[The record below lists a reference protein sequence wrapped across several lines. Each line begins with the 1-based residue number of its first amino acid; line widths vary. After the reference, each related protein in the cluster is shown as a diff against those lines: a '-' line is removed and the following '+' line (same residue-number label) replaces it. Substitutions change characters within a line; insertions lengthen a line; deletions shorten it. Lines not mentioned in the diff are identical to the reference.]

1 MAFALLPEETH
12 TGGAMARRD
21 TEKDPAELNDD
32 SAIGSPTEG
41 RMPAG
46 GDDVRGVA
54 EEGDEDAFED
64 DDEVDDADEEDEE
77 SL

>member
-1 MAFALLPEETH
+1 
-12 TGGAMARRD
+12 MARRD

-32 SAIGSPTEG
+32 SAIGSTSEG
-41 RMPAG
+41 RMPGG

-64 DDEVDDADEEDEE
+64 DDELDDEEEDEE
-77 SL
+77 GL